1 MLKSMYSETPSIG
14 PFAWASLF
22 LFCVAAPLV
31 AFNLTPSS
39 TLFNQLAAV
48 LGAGGVLLCLSA
60 AQPQFG
66 SRPAAWALLSL
77 VIAPSVSWLLNGLPA
92 SLAVSAT
99 AVLSTALLLM
109 LGARG
114 LDQPQRRQWFNALC
128 WGLLAAGL
136 LSLLVSVVQV
146 FFPDLADGK
155 IIARSGIPGRALG
168 NMRQPNHLASLLMWS
183 SVAAVYLTDQD
194 ERFKAKG
201 ARVALPLLL
210 FGLVFAVV
218 LSASRTGMVGVFLLA
233 IWGLLDRKLQRTSRW
248 SLIATPLMMAVSWY
262 AMYLWA
268 NSGSGHAFGAE
279 SRITSEG
286 AGSPE
291 RMKILANA
299 WELVKRNPWTGVGWG
314 EFNLA
319 WTMTPF
325 PNRPIAFFDHSHNI
339 VMQLAVEL
347 GIPIC
352 LLIVGLLCWSLW
364 RAFRDSMLARDS
376 SDAAVRRCA
385 FMIVLMIGLHSLLEY
400 PLWYAYF
407 LLPAAFA
414 FGLAL
419 GPLEPGTRRGPSL
432 QVPLL
437 LAGVAVIVGSL
448 YAVWDYRRV
457 VVIYVPPQHAG
468 PLTER
473 IEEGQRSTF
482 FAHHAD
488 YAAATSLEPG
498 GYALQAARATGHNL
512 IDARLMMAWA
522 QSLHATGDDDRARYI
537 VQRLKEFRNPTGDEW
552 LAICKVVTKPEEQPF
567 QCAPPKRE
575 YDWKEMR

>member
-1 MLKSMYSETPSIG
+1 MSPAALNRPPFSLAWLSIAC
-14 PFAWASLF
+14 FTTL
-22 LFCVAAPLV
+22 APLV

-48 LGAGGVLLCLSA
+48 LGAGGVLLSLFSS
-60 AQPQFG
+60 QSRFG
-66 SRPAAWALLSL
+66 SPPATWALLIVAASPL
-77 VIAPSVSWLLNGLPA
+77 LSSALNGLPA
-92 SLAVSAT
+92 SLALSAT
-99 AVLSTALLLM
+99 GVLLIALLLM
-109 LGARG
+109 LGAQA
-114 LDQPQRRQWFNALC
+114 LDQPSRRQWFGAFC
-128 WGLLAAGL
+128 WALLAAGL
-136 LSLLVSVVQV
+136 LSLLVSIIQV

-194 ERFKAKG
+194 ERFEAKG
-201 ARVALPLLL
+201 ARIALPLLL

-233 IWGLLDRKLQRTSRW
+233 IWGLLDRKLKRESRW
-248 SLIATPLMMAVSWY
+248 ALIATPLMMAVSWY

-268 NSGSGHAFGAE
+268 NSGGGHAFGAE

-347 GIPIC
+347 GIPAC

-364 RAFRDSMLARDS
+364 RALRDSMLARDN
-376 SDAAVRRCA
+376 SDAVVRRCA

-419 GPLEPGTRRGPSL
+419 GPLEPSAKRGPSL
-432 QVPLL
+432 QIPLL

-457 VVIYVPPQHAG
+457 VVIYVPPQHAE
-468 PLTER
+468 PLADR

-498 GYALQAARATGHNL
+498 EYALQAARKTGHNL
-512 IDARLMMAWA
+512 IDARLMMSWA

-537 VQRLKEFRNPTGDEW
+537 VQRLKEFRSPTGDEW

-575 YDWKEMR
+575 YDWREMR